1 MLEAFVGQLTDPF
14 RIVLSLGLVLTMLR
28 TQAVSG
34 TVLPLA
40 AGIAFIAVLL
50 PLTVNAGAG
59 PVLPAVVLGLFSTGL
74 IVAAI
79 LGVRALAL
87 RAMGR

>member
-1 MLEAFVGQLTDPF
+1 MLEVFVGQLTDPF

-34 TVLPLA
+34 TFLPLA
-40 AGIAFIAVLL
+40 AGVAFIAVLL

-59 PVLPAVVLGLFSTGL
+59 PVLPAVVTGFFSTGL
-74 IVAAI
+74 IVAGI

-87 RAMGR
+87 RARGR